1 MDLIGNENNE
11 KAEKI
16 KHIIKIAIIVAV
28 SLLFIVIAI
37 LI

>member
-16 KHIIKIAIIVAV
+16 KNIIKIAIIVAV